1 MTLRRASV
9 FRTGS
14 RLACRVSAQSWDRDQ
29 VNMSADIAIATRPAR
44 PATLTLMLAGTA
56 LMGCMAMTP
65 ALAQSQ
71 PAAAARGIIAI
82 PSQPLSAALIAFSR
96 QTGIEIVVPSSVAAG
111 KRSTAVSGPLTA
123 QAALGQLL
131 AGTGLTY
138 RFTSATAVTIAGASG
153 AVASTGAIEPGAIE
167 LDTITVAGGS
177 MARGGPSEILIGPAD
192 LARINPSD
200 ARELFSGQP
209 GVKVGGSTPMSQ
221 KVYVN
226 GVEETNL
233 AVTIDGSRQNN
244 KVFHHNGTTLIDPSF
259 LRAVRVDAG
268 VAPADAGPGALGGA
282 IAYETKDA
290 RDFLPGDGVG
300 GFAKSQFNTNGAVFT
315 NSLSGYGR
323 QGGFDIL
330 GYGTF
335 ARGGNYKAGNGQEV
349 LGTKSDLLSGLL
361 KLGWEAP
368 SGDRFQISHER
379 VRDDALRPFRG
390 NIGFITGRPVWEP
403 RLRRYEIDRQNT
415 VLSYSRTTALGWWD
429 PKGVLAYSR
438 TNVDT
443 PIFERPLGA
452 STVPVTYPGTGTTDS
467 FNGKFENRFGLGS
480 LGSLTAGVDF
490 YKDKALY
497 KDRNFRADEKASN
510 AGLYAQ
516 ARLTPIERARISF
529 GLRGDRQW
537 FTGTTGREWDNA
549 GLSRNIS
556 GEFDLI
562 PEHLTLKAGYS
573 HVWGGIQLAENFIM
587 NPAWNYGTGIRPA
600 TSDNV
605 TAGLVARWQ
614 GFTLEGSV
622 FRTVLDHARAA
633 RYAAASAT
641 LTREVESQGYEIGLG
656 YAWEDGFVRA
666 KYADVDVRID
676 NQRADSDT
684 GTYLATPIGRI
695 WTLTAAHTFKP
706 YGVTIGADVEIVRD
720 YKKVAPGSQPLKGYE
735 VVNAFIEYKP
745 LQLQNLTF
753 RAEVKNLLDQTYA
766 DRATYGQ
773 EFGTVT
779 PLYQPG
785 RSFVLTASSR
795 F

>member
-1 MTLRRASV
+1 M
-9 FRTGS
+9 G
-14 RLACRVSAQSWDRDQ
+14 
-29 VNMSADIAIATRPAR
+29 ADIAAGTRRAKAVR
-44 PATLTLMLAGTA
+44 VALLLAGTA
-56 LMGCMAMTP
+56 LAGSMASGTV
-65 ALAQSQ
+65 LAQ
-71 PAAAARGIIAI
+71 PAPGATAAPIINVPA
-82 PSQPLSAALIAFSR
+82 QPLSTALIAFSR
-96 QTGIEIVVPSSVAAG
+96 QTRVEVIVPSSVAAG
-111 KRSTAVSGPLTA
+111 KRSATVNGPLTA
-123 QAALGQLL
+123 QAALSQML
-131 AGTGLTY
+131 AGTGLSY
-138 RFTSATAVTIAGASG
+138 RFTGAGTVTIEGARAASGPTGASE
-153 AVASTGAIEPGAIE
+153 AGAIE
-167 LDTITVAGGS
+167 LDTITVAGAT
-177 MARGGPSEILIGPAD
+177 MARGGVSEIVVGPAD

-200 ARELFSGQP
+200 AREVFAGQP
-209 GVKVGGSTPMSQ
+209 RVKVGGSTPMSQ

-259 LRAVRVDAG
+259 LRAARVDAG
-268 VAPADAGPGALGGA
+268 VAPADAGQGALGGA

-290 RDFLPGDGVG
+290 RDFLAGDGMG
-300 GFAKSQFNTNGAVFT
+300 GSAKSQFNTNGSVFT
-315 NSLSGYGR
+315 NSLSGYAR

-335 ARGGNYKAGNGQEV
+335 AKGGNYKAGNGDEV

-415 VLSYSRTTALGWWD
+415 VFSYSRTTALGWWD

-443 PIFERPLGA
+443 PIFERPVGA
-452 STVPVTYPGTGTTDS
+452 STVPVSYPGTGTTDS

-480 LGSLTAGVDF
+480 LGSVTAGVDF

-510 AGLYAQ
+510 VGLYAQ
-516 ARLTPIERARISF
+516 ARLTPIERTRISF

-587 NPAWNYGTGIRPA
+587 NPAWNYGTGLKPV

-633 RYAAASAT
+633 RYAVASAT
-641 LTREVESQGYEIGLG
+641 LTREVESQGFEIGLG

-684 GTYLATPIGRI
+684 GTYLGTPIGQI
-695 WTLTAAHTFKP
+695 WTLTAAHTFKA
-706 YGVTIGADVEIVRD
+706 YGVTVGADVEIVRD
-720 YKKVAPGSQPLKGYE
+720 YKKVAPGNQPLKGYE
-735 VVNAFIEYKP
+735 VVNAFVEYKP
-745 LQLQNLTF
+745 LQLPHLTF

-785 RSFVLTASSR
+785 RSFVLSAAAR

>member
-1 MTLRRASV
+1 MGADIAAGTRRASAV
-9 FRTGS
+9 
-14 RLACRVSAQSWDRDQ
+14 RLA
-29 VNMSADIAIATRPAR
+29 
-44 PATLTLMLAGTA
+44 LLLAGTA
-56 LMGCMAMTP
+56 LAGTMPNGP
-65 ALAQSQ
+65 ALAQAPSGTAVSPIVNV
-71 PAAAARGIIAI
+71 PA
-82 PSQPLSAALIAFSR
+82 QPLSTALIAFSR
-96 QTGIEIVVPSSVAAG
+96 QTRVEVIVPSSVAAG

-123 QAALGQLL
+123 QAALSQML
-131 AGTGLTY
+131 AGTGLSY
-138 RFTSATAVTIAGASG
+138 RFTGAGTVTIEAPRAASG
-153 AVASTGAIEPGAIE
+153 AGAAAVAGAIE
-167 LDTITVAGGS
+167 LDTITVAGATMG
-177 MARGGPSEILIGPAD
+177 RGGVSEIVVGPAE
-192 LARINPSD
+192 LERINPSD
-200 ARELFSGQP
+200 AREIFAGQP
-209 GVKVGGSTPMSQ
+209 RVKVGGSTPMSQ

-259 LRAVRVDAG
+259 LRAARVDAG

-290 RDFLPGDGVG
+290 RDFLAGDGVG
-300 GFAKSQFNTNGAVFT
+300 GFAKSQFNTNGSVFT
-315 NSLSGYGR
+315 NSLAGYAR
-323 QGGFDIL
+323 KGGFDIL

-335 ARGGNYKAGNGQEV
+335 AKGGNYKAGNGDEV
-349 LGTKSDLLSGLL
+349 LGTKSELLSGLL
-361 KLGWEAP
+361 KFGYEAP
-368 SGDRFQISHER
+368 TGDRLQISHER

-390 NIGFITGRPVWEP
+390 NIGFITGRPAWEP

-415 VLSYSRTTALGWWD
+415 VLTYSRTTALGWWD

-438 TNVDT
+438 TDVDT
-443 PIFERPLGA
+443 PIFERPPTG
-452 STVPVTYPGTGTTDS
+452 SSVPVTYPGTGTTDS
-467 FNGKFENRFGLGS
+467 FNGKFENRFGLGA
-480 LGSLTAGVDF
+480 LGSVTAGVDF

-497 KDRNFRADEKASN
+497 KDRNFRAKEKATN
-510 AGLYAQ
+510 VGLYAQ
-516 ARLTPIERARISF
+516 ARLTPFERTRISF

-537 FTGTTGREWDNA
+537 FTGTTGQEWDNA
-549 GLSRNIS
+549 GLSRNVS

-587 NPAWNYGTGIRPA
+587 NPSWNYGVGIRPV

-605 TAGLVARWQ
+605 TAGLVARWN

-633 RYAAASAT
+633 RYAVASGT
-641 LTREVESQGYEIGLG
+641 LTREVESEGFEIGLG

-666 KYADVDVRID
+666 KYADIDVRID

-684 GTYLATPIGRI
+684 GTYLATPIGQV
-695 WTLTAAHTFKP
+695 WTLTAAHTFKA
-706 YGVTIGADVEIVRD
+706 YGVTVGADVELVRD
-720 YKKVAPGSQPLKGYE
+720 YKKVAPGNQPLKGYE

-745 LQLQNLTF
+745 MQLPNLTF
-753 RAEVKNLLDQTYA
+753 RAEVKNLLDKTYA

-785 RSFVLTASSR
+785 RSFVLSAAAR

>member
-1 MTLRRASV
+1 M
-9 FRTGS
+9 
-14 RLACRVSAQSWDRDQ
+14 
-29 VNMSADIAIATRPAR
+29 RPA
-44 PATLTLMLAGTA
+44 LISLLLAGTA
-56 LMGCMAMTP
+56 LADVGIER
-65 ALAQSQ
+65 AQAQ
-71 PAAAARGIIAI
+71 APAATRAALNI
-82 PSQPLSAALIAFSR
+82 PAQPLSSALIAFSR
-96 QTGIEIVVPSSVAAG
+96 QTQVQIFVPSSIAAG

-123 QAALGQLL
+123 QAALSQLL
-131 AGTGLTY
+131 TGTGLTY
-138 RFTSATAVTIAGASG
+138 RFTSATAVTIDGSAA
-153 AVASTGAIEPGAIE
+153 AARTTAAEPGAIL
-167 LDTITVAGGS
+167 LDTITVAGAS
-177 MARGGPSEILIGPAD
+177 MARGGVSEIDIGPAD
-192 LARINPSD
+192 LERINPAD
-200 ARELFSGQP
+200 TREIFSGQP
-209 GVKVGGSTPMSQ
+209 RIKVGGSTPMSQ

-259 LRAVRVDAG
+259 LRAARVDAG

-290 RDFLPGDGVG
+290 RDFLPGNGIG
-300 GFAKSQFNTNGAVFT
+300 AFAKTQFNTNGAIFT
-315 NSLSGYGR
+315 NNLAGYVR
-323 QGGFDIL
+323 HDGFDIL
-330 GYGTF
+330 GYGTIGK
-335 ARGGNYKAGNGQEV
+335 GGNYKAGNGQEV
-349 LGTKSDLLSGLL
+349 LGTKTDLLSGLF

-368 SGDRFQISHER
+368 SGDRFQIGHER
-379 VRDDALRPFRG
+379 VRDDAIRPFRG

-403 RLRRYEIDRQNT
+403 RLRNYEIDRQNT
-415 VLSYSRTTALGWWD
+415 VFSYSRTSALGWWD

-443 PIFERPLGA
+443 PIFERPVGVSPL
-452 STVPVTYPGTGTTDS
+452 PVTYPGTGTTDS
-467 FNGKFENRFGLGS
+467 FNGKFENRFGFGS
-480 LGSLTAGVDF
+480 FGSVTTGIDF

-497 KDRNFRADEKASN
+497 KDRNGRFDEKASN
-510 AGLYAQ
+510 AGIYAQ

-537 FTGTTGREWDNA
+537 FTGTTGQEWDNA

-556 GEFDLI
+556 GEFDII
-562 PEHLTLKAGYS
+562 PEHLTVKAGYS

-587 NPAWNYGTGIRPA
+587 NPAWRYGGGIKPA

-605 TAGLVARWQ
+605 MAGLVGRWN

-633 RYAAASAT
+633 RFAVASAT

-684 GTYLATPIGRI
+684 GTYLATPIGQVV
-695 WTLTAAHTFKP
+695 TLTAAQTFKQ
-706 YGVTIGADVEIVRD
+706 YGVTIGADVEIVLD

-735 VVNAFIEYKP
+735 VVNAFVEYKP
-745 LQLQNLTF
+745 LQLPNLTF

-785 RSFVLTASSR
+785 RALVLTASAR

>member
-1 MTLRRASV
+1 MSGEDRVFRRAK
-9 FRTGS
+9 
-14 RLACRVSAQSWDRDQ
+14 
-29 VNMSADIAIATRPAR
+29 RPA
-44 PATLTLMLAGTA
+44 LMSLLLAGTA
-56 LMGCMAMTP
+56 LVGGGVEHAMAQ
-65 ALAQSQ
+65 A
-71 PAAAARGIIAI
+71 PAATHAALNI
-82 PSQPLSAALIAFSR
+82 PAQPLSSALIAFSR
-96 QTGIEIVVPSSVAAG
+96 QTQVQIFVPSSVAAG

-123 QAALGQLL
+123 QAALSQLL
-131 AGTGLTY
+131 TGTGLTY
-138 RFTSATAVTIAGASG
+138 HFTSATAVTIDG
-153 AVASTGAIEPGAIE
+153 STGSAARTGTAEPGAIQ
-167 LDTITVAGGS
+167 LDTITVAGAS
-177 MARGGPSEILIGPAD
+177 MARGGVSEIDIGPAD
-192 LARINPSD
+192 LARINPAD
-200 ARELFSGQP
+200 TREIFSGQP
-209 GVKVGGSTPMSQ
+209 RIKVGGSTAMSQ

-259 LRAVRVDAG
+259 LRAARVDAG

-290 RDFLPGDGVG
+290 RDFLTGNGMG
-300 GFAKSQFNTNGAVFT
+300 AFAKTQFNTNGAIFT
-315 NSLSGYGR
+315 NNLAGYAR
-323 QGGFDIL
+323 HGGFDIL
-330 GYGTF
+330 GYGTIGK
-335 ARGGNYKAGNGQEV
+335 GGNYKAGNGQEV
-349 LGTKSDLLSGLL
+349 LGTKTDLLSGLF

-368 SGDRFQISHER
+368 SGDRFQISHEH
-379 VRDDALRPFRG
+379 VRDDAIRPFRG

-403 RLRRYEIDRQNT
+403 RLRNYEIDRQNT
-415 VLSYSRTTALGWWD
+415 VLTYSRTSALGWWD

-443 PIFERPLGA
+443 PIFERPVGA
-452 STVPVTYPGTGTTDS
+452 SPLPVTYPGTGTTDS
-467 FNGKFENRFGLGS
+467 FNGKFENRFGFGS
-480 LGSLTAGVDF
+480 FGSFGSVTAGVDF

-497 KDRNFRADEKASN
+497 KDRNGRFDEKASN
-510 AGLYAQ
+510 AGIYAQ
-516 ARLTPIERARISF
+516 ARLTPIERTRISF

-537 FTGTTGREWDNA
+537 FTGTTGQEWDNA

-556 GEFDLI
+556 GEFDII
-562 PEHLTLKAGYS
+562 PEHLTVKAGYS

-587 NPAWNYGTGIRPA
+587 NPAWRYGTGIRPA

-605 TAGLVARWQ
+605 TAGLVARWN

-633 RYAAASAT
+633 RFAVASAT
-641 LTREVESQGYEIGLG
+641 LTREVESQGFEIGLG

-684 GTYLATPIGRI
+684 GTYLATPIGQVV
-695 WTLTAAHTFKP
+695 TLTAAHTFRQ
-706 YGVTIGADVEIVRD
+706 YGVTIGADVEIVLD
-720 YKKVAPGSQPLKGYE
+720 YKKVAPGNQPLKGYE
-735 VVNAFIEYKP
+735 VVNAFVEYKP
-745 LQLQNLTF
+745 LQLPNLTF

-785 RSFVLTASSR
+785 RAFVLTASAR